1 MENESTAGIWSSLL
15 KESSKRSSMAVDKAA
30 CIIVG
35 ENDAGKSTLLGKLTS
50 NSTSNVNET
59 IRKQG
64 NRVVK
69 DVLSYGY
76 LDVEEGLL
84 DASYLSR
91 VNFWTMSNETFAG
104 CIDTVLH
111 GDRTVFVIAV
121 DVSQPDDCLESAKK
135 WLSIV
140 RQLVRQR
147 PGNSTVDDQNQNEE
161 AQWNDM
167 GKQVPI
173 ILVACKCEV
182 VKVDD
187 AASLKRA
194 KELQGQLRE
203 LGLLVGATV
212 VYVSSAMDINVAR
225 LKRYILHR
233 LYPEV
238 DTLATEASSSSIEVR
253 ELNIHFSTACS

>member
-1 MENESTAGIWSSLL
+1 
-15 KESSKRSSMAVDKAA
+15 MAIDKAS
-30 CIIVG
+30 CVIVG

-50 NSTSNVNET
+50 NSTSDVNET
-59 IRKQG
+59 IKKQG
-64 NRVVK
+64 NHVVK

-84 DASYLSR
+84 DTSYLSR
-91 VNFWTMSNETFAG
+91 VNFWTMSNEAFA
-104 CIDTVLH
+104 DTVLH
-111 GDRTVFVIAV
+111 GDRTVYVVAV
-121 DVSQPDDCLESAKK
+121 DASQPDGCLELAKK
-135 WLSIV
+135 WLYIV
-140 RQLVRQR
+140 RQLASQR
-147 PGNSTVDDQNQNEE
+147 PGNSTADNQTEHT
-161 AQWNDM
+161 QWNDM
-167 GKQVPI
+167 GKQIPI
-173 ILVACKCEV
+173 ILVASKCEV

-238 DTLATEASSSSIEVR
+238 ITLATEASSSSIEVC
-253 ELNIHFSTACS
+253 NHMHSFY

>member
-1 MENESTAGIWSSLL
+1 
-15 KESSKRSSMAVDKAA
+15 MAVDKAS
-30 CIIVG
+30 CLIVG
-35 ENDAGKSTLLGKLTS
+35 ENDVGKSTLLGKLTS
-50 NSTSNVNET
+50 NSTSDVNET
-59 IRKQG
+59 IKKQG

-84 DASYLSR
+84 DTSYVSR
-91 VNFWTMSNETFAG
+91 VNFWSMSNETFAG
-104 CIDTVLH
+104 CIDTVLQ
-111 GDRTVFVIAV
+111 GDRTVFVVAV
-121 DVSQPDDCLESAKK
+121 DASQPDSCLESAKK

-140 RQLVRQR
+140 RQLVSQR
-147 PGNSTVDDQNQNEE
+147 PGINTENI
-161 AQWNDM
+161 QWNDM
-167 GKQVPI
+167 GKQIPI

-182 VKVDD
+182 VQVDD

-203 LGLLVGATV
+203 LGLSVGATV
-212 VYVSSAMDINVAR
+212 VYVSSVTDINVAR

-238 DTLATEASSSSIEVR
+238 NTLLTEASSASIEVF
-253 ELNIHFSTACS
+253 NHMHSFC